1 MFERER
7 AKEEAGERLFPIRQ
21 GQGYV
26 TQGQPRKHHRP
37 FTGMTCSALVCIILL
52 DHHQTFVWICL
63 SIANSCYIAHMAIA
77 KSSNTALSFPAA
89 VLW

>member
-1 MFERER
+1 
-7 AKEEAGERLFPIRQ
+7 
-21 GQGYV
+21 
-26 TQGQPRKHHRP
+26 
-37 FTGMTCSALVCIILL
+37 MTCSALVCIILL

-63 SIANSCYIAHMAIA
+63 SIANSCYIAHMAMA